1 MSQDIAISV
10 EHVSKV
16 YRLYDKPV
24 DRLKES
30 LHPLRKK
37 YHRDFHALDDVSFE
51 VKKGETVGIIGQ
63 NGSGKS
69 TLLKII
75 TGVLTPSAGQVRVN
89 GRVSALLELGTG
101 FNPELTGIENVY
113 FSGTVMGY
121 TREEMDVRLD
131 EILAFA
137 DIGEFVRQP
146 VKTYSSGMF
155 VRLAF
160 AVAIKSNP
168 EIMIVD
174 EALAVGDMNFQA
186 KCMTALDRIRSGGAT
201 VLFVSHDIGAVRS
214 LCSECVYLRHGRVH
228 SAGLAA
234 DVSGLYI
241 RDMREAM
248 NSELQKHIRV
258 SAELPASHDQ
268 RVAIAAAGDKPV
280 ATIPDGTG
288 NADGLPDRLV
298 RDPEF
303 DQRVQEFRYGTGKAR
318 ITWAEMLDDE
328 GLPVRQVVFNQHV
341 RLRIFFESFAD
352 ANLTATYG
360 LFDDKKNSLSS
371 TGFLAVAGRTLDV
384 HTGES
389 WVVEYSVFLP
399 LAEGVYSFQVHL
411 AAPTLQEES
420 PIFIDVVPDA
430 IVFKVERRRPFR
442 VWGKFYL
449 FPELRYRK
457 LLKQH

>member
-1 MSQDIAISV
+1 MLQDIAISV

-75 TGVLTPSAGQVRVN
+75 TGVLTPSCGQVRVN

-186 KCMTALDRIRSGGAT
+186 KCMTALD
-201 VLFVSHDIGAVRS
+201 
-214 LCSECVYLRHGRVH
+214 
-228 SAGLAA
+228 
-234 DVSGLYI
+234 
-241 RDMREAM
+241 
-248 NSELQKHIRV
+248 
-258 SAELPASHDQ
+258 
-268 RVAIAAAGDKPV
+268 
-280 ATIPDGTG
+280 
-288 NADGLPDRLV
+288 
-298 RDPEF
+298 
-303 DQRVQEFRYGTGKAR
+303 
-318 ITWAEMLDDE
+318 
-328 GLPVRQVVFNQHV
+328 
-341 RLRIFFESFAD
+341 
-352 ANLTATYG
+352 
-360 LFDDKKNSLSS
+360 
-371 TGFLAVAGRTLDV
+371 
-384 HTGES
+384 
-389 WVVEYSVFLP
+389 
-399 LAEGVYSFQVHL
+399 
-411 AAPTLQEES
+411 
-420 PIFIDVVPDA
+420 
-430 IVFKVERRRPFR
+430 
-442 VWGKFYL
+442 
-449 FPELRYRK
+449 
-457 LLKQH
+457 